1 MPLNKIL
8 VILALMSA
16 KLGEMWCFP
25 LETHVESVLNRNEG
39 KS

>member
-8 VILALMSA
+8 AILALLSA
-16 KLGEMWCFP
+16 KLGEMWCFLP
-25 LETHVESVLNRNEG
+25 ETHVESVLNRNEG